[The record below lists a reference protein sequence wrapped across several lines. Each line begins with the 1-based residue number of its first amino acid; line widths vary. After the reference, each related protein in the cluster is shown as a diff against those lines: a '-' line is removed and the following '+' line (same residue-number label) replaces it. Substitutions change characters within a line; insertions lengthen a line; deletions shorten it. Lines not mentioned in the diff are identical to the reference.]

1 MQTPSAPTTPSDPAP
16 AAAAAQHPFHLQR
29 VSEEVSAAA

>member
-1 MQTPSAPTTPSDPAP
+1 MQTPSAPTTPSDP